1 MKKFKKPQF
10 KLLKEF
16 KAFIT
21 KGNVVDLAVGMIIG
35 AAFTAIVTALVNN
48 IFKPL
53 INAIPMGNIEGL
65 ITMLVSKN
73 SEGLTLD
80 QFVAAGNAASAF
92 AVDLTKSVYID
103 WGAFIMAII
112 NFLITAL
119 VLFSLVKLI
128 NMVRGG
134 FTGLRHD
141 AQFMES
147 LTDEEKATIKGKVPT
162 KKELRAI
169 KAARDEKE
177 ARAQAEAQA
186 AQEANKP
193 ETTEDILRQI
203 RDLLKAQQLR
213 ARRSSSTRQ
222 ASTLPRPTIN
232 NPYWQKTALFRAV
245 FLCFE
250 KAKRCAQSSVFC
262 KNQVANLLFARRFSR
277 RRALSSL
284 AQTRC

>member
-186 AQEANKP
+186 AQGANKP

-203 RDLLKAQQLR
+203 RDLLKAQQLQS
-213 ARRSSSTRQ
+213 AQ
-222 ASTLPRPTIN
+222 KLIDEAGIDVAASD
-232 NPYWQKTALFRAV
+232 
-245 FLCFE
+245 
-250 KAKRCAQSSVFC
+250 
-262 KNQVANLLFARRFSR
+262 NQ
-277 RRALSSL
+277 
-284 AQTRC
+284 